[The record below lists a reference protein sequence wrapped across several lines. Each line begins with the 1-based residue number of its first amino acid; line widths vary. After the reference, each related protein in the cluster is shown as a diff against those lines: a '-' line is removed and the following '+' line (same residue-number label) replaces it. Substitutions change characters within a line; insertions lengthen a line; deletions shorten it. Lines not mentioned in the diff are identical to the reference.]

1 MQEPGEARSI
11 YRENFVNLQA
21 IKKLT
26 EMAQGAATA
35 GAYKSVYRLIQSM
48 VGLSDNVPVK
58 YRRWLW
64 EKTLDAATDLI
75 ALVVYAWDEQNLAHK
90 VVYIDRALTKFTV
103 LNTYMRLCNEARVL
117 PLQKQTS
124 LSELMADISG
134 QLGSWRKATAERAKK
149 GV

>member
-1 MQEPGEARSI
+1 
-11 YRENFVNLQA
+11 
-21 IKKLT
+21 
-26 EMAQGAATA
+26 MANGAATA
-35 GAYKSVYRLIQSM
+35 GAYKSVYRLVQM
-48 VGLSDNVPVK
+48 MCGLSDNVPVK
-58 YRRWLW
+58 WRRWLW

-75 ALVVYAWDEQNLAHK
+75 ALIVYAWDEQNVNTKLI
-90 VVYIDRALTKFTV
+90 YIDRALTKFTV
-103 LNTYMRLCNEARVL
+103 LNTYMRLCNENRVL

>member
-1 MQEPGEARSI
+1 
-11 YRENFVNLQA
+11 
-21 IKKLT
+21 
-26 EMAQGAATA
+26 MANGAATA
-35 GAYKSVYRLIQSM
+35 GAYKSVYRLIQQM

-75 ALVVYAWDEQNLAHK
+75 ALIVYAWDEQNVAHK

-149 GV
+149 KVSKSECSVGHGLRKRDFL

>member
-1 MQEPGEARSI
+1 
-11 YRENFVNLQA
+11 
-21 IKKLT
+21 
-26 EMAQGAATA
+26 
-35 GAYKSVYRLIQSM
+35 M

-75 ALVVYAWDEQNLAHK
+75 ALIVYAWDEQNVAHK

-117 PLQKQTS
+117 H
-124 LSELMADISG
+124 I
-134 QLGSWRKATAERAKK
+134 AETDKSVGAYGRYIRAARVVAQ
-149 GV
+149 GHG

>member
-11 YRENFVNLQA
+11 YRNFFVNLQA

-26 EMAQGAATA
+26 EKAQGAATA

-58 YRRWLW
+58 YRRWLR

-90 VVYIDRALTKFTV
+90 VIYIDRALTKFTV